1 MFTLK
6 KIFKVIK
13 KSCNKEK
20 DLNIITIDGITC
32 AGKSYFADLLKSD
45 LQKTFSNVFILSKD
59 LFLLSRKQRIKI
71 IKKMNNRTSIKQND
85 LHYDLKKIIKVLKIL
100 KNHNKKRKVVLS
112 GLYNRKTG
120 NNNMKIIFNFK
131 KKVIIIFEGL
141 YVLDD
146 LKSIIKP
153 TYKVLII
160 NNIYNSLI
168 RKIQR
173 IRDKK
178 ISIQNVVTEFTNLH
192 IKSFNNYLFKNKFD
206 ISIEEKK
213 NDFIKIS
220 GGRKNQ
226 IKLIN
231 KFKTKHLF
239 L

>member
-131 KKVIIIFEGL
+131 KKVIIIF
-141 YVLDD
+141 
-146 LKSIIKP
+146 
-153 TYKVLII
+153 
-160 NNIYNSLI
+160 
-168 RKIQR
+168 
-173 IRDKK
+173 
-178 ISIQNVVTEFTNLH
+178 
-192 IKSFNNYLFKNKFD
+192 
-206 ISIEEKK
+206 
-213 NDFIKIS
+213 
-220 GGRKNQ
+220 
-226 IKLIN
+226 
-231 KFKTKHLF
+231 
-239 L
+239 

>member
-1 MFTLK
+1 MLIQK
-6 KIFKVIK
+6 KIFNSIK

-32 AGKSYFADLLKSD
+32 AGKTYFSTLLKND
-45 LQKTFSNVFILSKD
+45 LQKTFKNVFILSKD
-59 LFLLSRKQRIKI
+59 LFLLSRKERIKI
-71 IKKMNNRTSIKQND
+71 IKKINNKTSIKQNN
-85 LHYDLKKIIKVLKIL
+85 LHYDLKKIIKVLKIF
-100 KNHNKKRKVVLS
+100 KNHDKKRKVILS

-120 NNNMKIIFNFK
+120 NNNMKIVFNFK
-131 KKVIIIFEGL
+131 KKVVIIFEGL

-146 LKSIIKP
+146 LKNIIKP

-206 ISIEEKK
+206 ISIQGKK
-213 NDFIKIS
+213 NGFVKINNGS
-220 GGRKNQ
+220 NNQ

-231 KFKTKHLF
+231 KFKSKHLF

>member
-1 MFTLK
+1 MDEKEYQEWNNYWKEKLLFPLK
-6 KIFKVIK
+6 KKKLSNSKRIPINVLKNLKKNIF
-13 KSCNKEK
+13 
-20 DLNIITIDGITC
+20 
-32 AGKSYFADLLKSD
+32 FKSD
-45 LQKTFSNVFILSKD
+45 
-59 LFLLSRKQRIKI
+59 R
-71 IKKMNNRTSIKQND
+71 
-85 LHYDLKKIIKVLKIL
+85 
-100 KNHNKKRKVVLS
+100 RKVV
-112 GLYNRKTG
+112 
-120 NNNMKIIFNFK
+120 
-131 KKVIIIFEGL
+131 IIFEGL

-146 LKSIIKP
+146 LKNIIKP

-206 ISIEEKK
+206 ISIQGKK
-213 NDFIKIS
+213 NGFVKINNGS
-220 GGRKNQ
+220 NNQ

-231 KFKTKHLF
+231 KFKSKHLF